1 MGDDEARSCSRRS
14 SRGLRLAALL
24 LICGGALQAQEQQ
37 GNIIGQ
43 IRLVNGSSPDERIQ
57 VSLEARGSVVDVAY
71 SDSEGRFGFHQ
82 LLPNAY
88 SVVIETVG
96 YQTVRQQVI
105 VNPTTSQTN
114 FVHVVLRPK
123 PDEKPRGAPDGPAG
137 TNPEMLVVVER

>member
-1 MGDDEARSCSRRS
+1 MGDDEAGSCSRRI

-57 VSLEARGSVVDVAY
+57 VSLEGRGAVVDITY

-88 SVVIETVG
+88 TVVIEAEG
-96 YQTVRQQVI
+96 YQPVHHQVI
-105 VNPTTSQTN
+105 VNPTTSPTN
-114 FVHVVLRPK
+114 LVHLVL
-123 PDEKPRGAPDGPAG
+123 
-137 TNPEMLVVVER
+137 